1 MENKKLFN
9 NILSVVNRATP
20 AECKIHRYTVFDN
33 RYTNYINVVIHNF
46 KNEWLELRTNRDEK
60 GYTLFVTSNRGG
72 KLQTYVS
79 ELEFLELK
87 TAVLKCYERFD
98 SALNT
103 FCENFYD

>member
-20 AECKIHRYTVFDN
+20 VECKINRYTVFDN
-33 RYTNYINVVIHNF
+33 RYTNYVNLTIHNF
-46 KNEWLELRTNRDEK
+46 RDEYLELRTNRDEK
-60 GYTLFVTSNRGG
+60 GYTLFVSSNKGG
-72 KLQTYVS
+72 RLHTYVS